1 MKREKTGGR
10 KMGVKNIQGNELREK
25 IKIFLDGNFDLI
37 QEDFEKLDSAQRVTF
52 YERILKYAVPVLKSI
67 ENIPDEKENE
77 DYNFNKFSSEDL
89 KTLGG
94 LYEKYGKFSF
104 FE

>member
-37 QEDFEKLDSAQRVTF
+37 QKDFEGLEPVQRVTF
-52 YERILKYAVPVLKSI
+52 YERILKYAVPVLKNI
-67 ENIPDEKENE
+67 EIEADVKETIPTREERDAYLKSVE
-77 DYNFNKFSSEDL
+77 DKLKEDL
-89 KTLGG
+89 NL
-94 LYEKYGKFSF
+94 
-104 FE
+104 

>member
-1 MKREKTGGR
+1 
-10 KMGVKNIQGNELREK
+10 MGVKNIQGNELREK

-67 ENIPDEKENE
+67 ENIPDVKEDE
-77 DYNFNKFSSEDL
+77 DFDFRQFSSEDL
-89 KTLGG
+89 KTLAK
-94 LYEKYGKFSF
+94 LYEKYGT
-104 FE
+104 FEFP